1 MFKRVFYWLLGII
14 LLGFGIALVANTGL
28 GSTAITSIA
37 LVLSN
42 VLDMSFGSMTLIQN
56 LIFVFIQILILKSN
70 FPKRQYLQIVVSLL
84 LGVAIDLWGQI
95 LPDFSQQNYL
105 VTWLIYFVGCLS
117 IAIATVF
124 QLKADIVYNPAE
136 GVVQAISLSIK
147 QPFSKIKTIV
157 DTLIVLSAVVTSLVA
172 FGSLVGVREGT
183 IISALTIGQMVGWI
197 QKIGGEK

>member
-157 DTLIVLSAVVTSLVA
+157 DMLIVLSAVVTSLVA

-197 QKIGGEK
+197 QKIVGEK

>member
-157 DTLIVLSAVVTSLVA
+157 DMLIVLSAVVTSLVA

>member
-1 MFKRVFYWLLGII
+1 MFKRVFYWLLAII
-14 LLGFGIALVANTGL
+14 SLGFGIALVAKTAL
-28 GSTAITSIA
+28 GSTAITSLA

-42 VLDMSFGSMTLIQN
+42 VLDMSFGLMTLIQN
-56 LIFVFIQILILKSN
+56 LIFIFIQILILKSS
-70 FPKRQYLQIVVSLL
+70 FPKRQYLQILVSLL
-84 LGVAIDLWGQI
+84 LGIAIDLWGQL

-105 VTWLIYFVGCLS
+105 VTWLIYLIGCLS

-147 QPFSKIKTIV
+147 QRFSKIKTIV
-157 DTLIVLSAVVTSLVA
+157 DTIIVLSAVVTSLVA

-183 IISALTIGQMVGWI
+183 IVSALIIGQLVGWI

>member
-84 LGVAIDLWGQI
+84 LGVASDLWGQI
-95 LPDFSQQNYL
+95 LPDFSHQNYL
-105 VTWLIYFVGCLS
+105 VTWLIFLVGCLS

-183 IISALTIGQMVGWI
+183 IISALIIGQMVGWI

>member
-105 VTWLIYFVGCLS
+105 VTWHIYFVGCLS

-183 IISALTIGQMVGWI
+183 IISALIIGQMVGWI

>member
-1 MFKRVFYWLLGII
+1 MFKRVFYWLLAII
-14 LLGFGIALVANTGL
+14 SLGFGIALVAKIAL
-28 GSTAITSIA
+28 GSTAITSLA

-42 VLDMSFGSMTLIQN
+42 VLDMSFGLMTLIQN
-56 LIFVFIQILILKSN
+56 LIFIFIQILILKSS
-70 FPKRQYLQIVVSLL
+70 FPKRQYLQILVSLL
-84 LGVAIDLWGQI
+84 LGIAIDLWGQL

-105 VTWLIYFVGCLS
+105 VTWLIYLIGCLS

-147 QPFSKIKTIV
+147 QRFSKIKTIV
-157 DTLIVLSAVVTSLVA
+157 DTIIVLSAVVTSLVA

-183 IISALTIGQMVGWI
+183 IVSALIIGQLVGWI

>member
-183 IISALTIGQMVGWI
+183 IISALIIGQMVGWI